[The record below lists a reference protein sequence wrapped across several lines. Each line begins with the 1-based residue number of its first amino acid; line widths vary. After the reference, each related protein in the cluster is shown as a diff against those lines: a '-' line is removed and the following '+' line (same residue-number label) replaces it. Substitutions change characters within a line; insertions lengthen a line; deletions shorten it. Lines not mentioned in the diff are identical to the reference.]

1 MKNIFTLLF
10 FFLFVTTIAI
20 AGNPDR
26 KGAAGAGEL
35 LMNPWA
41 RSAGLHTI
49 NTSGISGI
57 EATRLNIAGLARI
70 EKTEI
75 SLSHSKYLVGTGLS
89 MSSLGIAQKVGKR
102 GVFGLD
108 VMVIGFGDIRVTTTD
123 QPEGTGATYTPT
135 WANMA
140 LSYATTFE
148 NKVSVGLSARFVIEN
163 VGDIRASGMA
173 LDGGVQYV
181 NGPKD
186 NFKLGLA
193 IRNLGTPMKFKGE
206 GFTKLKSVET
216 YNLAY
221 DQRAANYEL
230 PVTLNIG
237 TSYDFYFSDEIRF
250 TPIANFT
257 SNSFSQDQIGVGI
270 ELGIFEEML
279 QVRGAYKFP
288 IQKATLVE
296 DKDIYSGLALGASV
310 NLPLGR
316 DSNNKFSIDYAYRTT
331 RVFNGTHNLGIRVN
345 LNESKS

>member
-1 MKNIFTLLF
+1 MRKIFTLLF
-10 FFLFVTTIAI
+10 FFVFVTTMTF

-26 KGAAGAGEL
+26 KGASGAGEL

-49 NTSGISGI
+49 NTSGITGI
-57 EATRLNIAGLARI
+57 ESTRLNIAGLARI
-70 EKTEI
+70 ERTEI
-75 SLSHSKYLVGTGLS
+75 SLSHAKYLVGTNLS
-89 MSSLGIAQKVGKR
+89 MSALGIAQKVGKR

-123 QPEGTGATYTPT
+123 QPEGTGALYSPT
-135 WANMA
+135 WANLA

-148 NKVSVGLSARFVIEN
+148 NKVSVGLSARFVLEN
-163 VGDIRASGMA
+163 VGDIRASGIA

-181 NGPKD
+181 NGEKD

-193 IRNLGTPMKFKGE
+193 VRNLGTPMKFNGE
-206 GFTKLKSVET
+206 GLTRLKPNGN

-221 DQRAANYEL
+221 DQRAANFEL

-237 TSYDFYFSDEIRF
+237 TSYDFYFGDGVRF

-270 ELGIFEEML
+270 ELGIIEEIL

-288 IQKATLVE
+288 IQKATLIE
-296 DKDIYSGLALGASV
+296 DQDVYTGLPWEP
-310 NLPLGR
+310 LP
-316 DSNNKFSIDYAYRTT
+316 IC
-331 RVFNGTHNLGIRVN
+331 H
-345 LNESKS
+345 